1 MIRALFLLLFS
12 FSAFAQ
18 ADLNLEKLEM
28 MIRNGVL
35 TVESGKEEKTRLKQS
50 SKKSIEQR
58 SMAQRGLASVN
69 PALKPI
75 EIKHFKAT
83 PLILFL
89 D

>member
-1 MIRALFLLLFS
+1 MIRPLFLFLFS
-12 FSAFAQ
+12 FSAIAQ

-69 PALKPI
+69 PALKPL
-75 EIKHFKAT
+75 EIKHFKAR